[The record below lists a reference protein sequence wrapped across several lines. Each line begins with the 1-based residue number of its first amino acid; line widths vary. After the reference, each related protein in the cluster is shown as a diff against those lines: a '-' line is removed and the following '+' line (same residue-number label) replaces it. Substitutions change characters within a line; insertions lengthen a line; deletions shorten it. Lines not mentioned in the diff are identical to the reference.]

1 MATLNTVFKNTFAEP
16 LKEKGY
22 VKVKGRQPY
31 FARVVGGE
39 IVQVITV
46 RNCWCG
52 DLDCKAFEVLGGMVS
67 VYRKEVDLTITP
79 SNNINWLFNV
89 SKYYLKMNPIDMDNN
104 YRVKIS
110 DFQ

>member
-39 IVQVITV
+39 IVQVITT
-46 RNCWCG
+46 RSYWYNNHRIQG
-52 DLDCKAFEVLGGMVS
+52 A
-67 VYRKEVDLTITP
+67 IT
-79 SNNINWLFNV
+79 NHYI
-89 SKYYLKMNPIDMDNN
+89 
-104 YRVKIS
+104 R
-110 DFQ
+110 Q